1 MTQIRLSASSYSNT
15 APLVWSFLY
24 GAQKGMYELIM
35 DNAPARSAEL
45 MSQGQVTAALVPVIE
60 FQRIPD
66 LAMIPDVCVGAS
78 QRVESVCLVT
88 DGCELSDVSTVAL
101 DTSSRT
107 SATLT
112 RLIFQEFLDTTP
124 DYRVARPDLET
135 MLAESDCAL
144 LIGDPALTVDE
155 TKYRKFDLAAEW
167 HSRTGLG
174 FIFAVWM
181 THISNTDLVRTVDF
195 KVARDE
201 GVAHIE
207 DIIANYEDRIQMER
221 EDFRQYLS
229 QTIRYQTDEEMVAG
243 MELYFALAQKHGIT
257 DTMREPTFI

>member
-78 QRVESVCLVT
+78 GRVESVCLVT
-88 DGCELSDVSTVAL
+88 DGRELADVSAVAL

-124 DYRVARPDLET
+124 DYRVARPDLEM

-144 LIGDPALTVDE
+144 LIGDPALTVE
-155 TKYRKFDLAAEW
+155 IGR
-167 HSRTGLG
+167 
-174 FIFAVWM
+174 
-181 THISNTDLVRTVDF
+181 
-195 KVARDE
+195 
-201 GVAHIE
+201 AH
-207 DIIANYEDRIQMER
+207 
-221 EDFRQYLS
+221 
-229 QTIRYQTDEEMVAG
+229 V
-243 MELYFALAQKHGIT
+243 
-257 DTMREPTFI
+257 